1 MKKIFLMIATVV
13 LMAACA
19 GNTDTSGN
27 GGGEQNDPN
36 ATEQTDKAAPAGME
50 EGANGPG
57 TLECEK
63 FTIDVP
69 EGWTVSKKME
79 EELSVKAPS
88 GEIFNFVYDEQ
99 SNLAQ
104 EKQFEIDRDGM
115 QDLGEKTF
123 GDNTYATFLWKQ
135 DAGDAYSAIMKI
147 GDGNA
152 GTIKVNTTNVKTAD
166 NEMIPLILGNV
177 KVK

>member
-1 MKKIFLMIATVV
+1 MIATVAM
-13 LMAACA
+13 LTACNGN
-19 GNTDTSGN
+19 GNTSGTNTSSDSTA
-27 GGGEQNDPN
+27 Q
-36 ATEQTDKAAPAGME
+36 ATEQPAAGGME
-50 EGANGPG
+50 EGAKGPG
-57 TLECEK
+57 VLECDN

-69 EGWTVSKKME
+69 QDWEVTKKKE
-79 EELSVKAPS
+79 SELSVKAPS

-104 EKQFEIDRDGM
+104 EKQFEMELDGM

-123 GDNTYATFLWKQ
+123 GNNTYATFLWKQ

-147 GDGNA
+147 GDGDS

-166 NEMIPLILGNV
+166 NEMIPAILGNL
-177 KVK
+177 KMK